1 MPPKPHRL
9 FLDRVTGYA
18 DEASAYMRRRKMLR
32 RPFARV
38 RWAGGESAAFDPE
51 TEEGRELFRAAAHLI
66 DVAGPSEATRT
77 TIRTTSRPSPAA
89 KSSSRSRSKK

>member
-9 FLDRVTGYA
+9 LLDRVSGYA
-18 DEASAYMRRRKMLR
+18 DEASAFMRRRRIVR

-38 RWAGGESAAFDPE
+38 RWAGGESAAFDAE

-66 DVAGPSEATRT
+66 DVAGPSPA
-77 TIRTTSRPSPAA
+77 RP
-89 KSSSRSRSKK
+89 RGQR